1 MQAIVVADGEPGSR
15 AALDAAWPGW
25 CGPDPWVIAADG
37 GAAHA
42 AALGLPI
49 HRWVGDA
56 DSVDPALLADLAV
69 AGVPID
75 RVPVAKD
82 ASDTELAVLT
92 ALEHGATQ
100 VVILGA
106 LGGPRFDHAL
116 ANIALLRLPELDGIP
131 AAILDAAA
139 RVRIVGN
146 RLGGLDG
153 AADGPP
159 ARLDLDGRIGDLV
172 TLLPVGDDAAGVT
185 TTGLEFPLRDE
196 PLAAGHSRGL
206 SNVRRLPRATVTV
219 RRGLLLVVETPATL

>member
-1 MQAIVVADGEPGSR
+1 MQAIVVADGEPGAR
-15 AALDAAWPGW
+15 AALDAAWPDW
-25 CGPDPWVIAADG
+25 CEPDPWVIAADG

-56 DSVDPALLADLAV
+56 DSVDPDLLAELAA

-92 ALEHGATQ
+92 ALGHGATE

-106 LGGPRFDHAL
+106 LGGPRLDHAL
-116 ANIALLRLPELDGIP
+116 ANIALLRLPELDGIR
-131 AAILDAAA
+131 AAILDPAA
-139 RVRIVGN
+139 RVRIVGD
-146 RLGGLDG
+146 RLGGQDG
-153 AADGPP
+153 VTDGPR
-159 ARLDLDGRIGDLV
+159 AQLELDGRIGDLV
-172 TLLPVGDDAAGVT
+172 TLLPVGGDVLGVT
-185 TTGLEFPLRDE
+185 TTGLDFPLRDE
-196 PLAAGHSRGL
+196 PLAAGRSRGL
-206 SNVRRLPRATVTV
+206 SNVRRLPRATVTL